1 MEKSILSLLVRS
13 PCARHRKSMK
23 TNVMSGCLR
32 TYSRTTAS
40 CSPSGSGS
48 SDWHHR
54 YESVQI
60 SET

>member
-1 MEKSILSLLVRS
+1 MLVRS

-23 TNVMSGCLR
+23 TNVMAGCLR

>member
-1 MEKSILSLLVRS
+1 MLVRS

-23 TNVMSGCLR
+23 TNLMPGRFR

-48 SDWHHR
+48 SDLHHR